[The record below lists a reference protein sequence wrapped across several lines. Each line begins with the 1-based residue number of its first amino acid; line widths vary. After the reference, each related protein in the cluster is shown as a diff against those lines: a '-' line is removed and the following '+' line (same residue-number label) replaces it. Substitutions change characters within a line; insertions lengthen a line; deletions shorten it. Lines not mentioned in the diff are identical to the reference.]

1 MFKSSDLVG
10 GMIKG
15 MKHPGKLRE
24 KIDSKGELFI
34 QEIDQLDQS
43 SISFK
48 EFAEQA
54 MQKSA
59 DLMVHTTIPSL
70 IDAQSA
76 KSSLE
81 KLFKNEFGEDMI
93 KETDK
98 N

>member
-1 MFKSSDLVG
+1 
-10 GMIKG
+10 
-15 MKHPGKLRE
+15 
-24 KIDSKGELFI
+24 
-34 QEIDQLDQS
+34 
-43 SISFK
+43 
-48 EFAEQA
+48 

-98 N
+98 IDRGLPYNVTMDMTCRIYELMSLLDKNEFKSLEN